1 MAAGT
6 HDGLHHKLG
15 AHAVEVHGRAGT
27 AFSVWAPN
35 ARRVSLIGD
44 FNGWNA
50 EHHALTPQPGAGIWS
65 GWVQG
70 VGPGAR
76 YKYRVEGRGCG
87 QVGDKADPFAFAGE
101 TPPETASLVAD
112 LSYTWHDAEWIAAR
126 GQHSGPGAPM
136 AIYELHLGSWKRSA
150 TDPARLPTYRELAAE
165 LPGYLQRMGFTH
177 VELLP
182 LTEHPY
188 YASWG
193 YQTTGYFA
201 PTARYGPPADLML
214 LIDELHRAG
223 IGVILDWVPSHF
235 PTDGHGLGFFD
246 GTHLFEHA
254 DPRQGFHP
262 DWSSFIFNYDRGP
275 VSSFLLSSAA
285 FWIERYHVDALRV
298 DAVASM
304 LYLDYSRKE
313 GEWIPNRHG
322 GRENLAA
329 IAFLRR
335 LNDRI
340 HARWP
345 DVRTIAEE
353 STTWPMVSRPV
364 YLGGL
369 GFDMKWDMG
378 WMHDTLD
385 YMRLDPVHRKFNHTK
400 LTFRML
406 YAFAENFI
414 LPLSH
419 DEVVHGKGSLLG
431 KMHGDAWQRMAS
443 VRVLLG
449 LMYAQPGKKLLF
461 MGAELG
467 PWTEWDHDR
476 GLEWPLLEFAP
487 HAGLQRFVADL
498 NRLHRELPA
507 LHELD
512 FDPHGFQWI
521 DCSDADQS
529 VVVLART
536 GRSPRAAP
544 VIAVCNFTP
553 LPRYNYRVGTPA
565 AGLWRERL
573 NSDAA
578 VYGGSGL
585 GNLGSVRTV
594 PMRYH
599 EREHSML
606 LTVPPLAALFFEHA
620 EAEPTI
626 QL

>member
-6 HDGLHHKLG
+6 HDGLHRRLG
-15 AHAVEVHGRAGT
+15 AHVVEVSGRPGT

-35 ARRVSLIGD
+35 AKRVSLIGD
-44 FNGWNA
+44 FNGWSG
-50 EHHALTPQPGAGIWS
+50 EHHALTPLPGSGIWS
-65 GWVQG
+65 GWVPG

-76 YKYRVEGRGCG
+76 YKYRVEGRGRG
-87 QVGDKADPFAFAGE
+87 QVGDKSDPFAFATQ
-101 TPPETASLVAD
+101 TPPETASVVAE
-112 LSYTWHDAEWIAAR
+112 LSYAWNDAAWIASR
-126 GQHSGPGAPM
+126 GQRSGPSAPIS
-136 AIYELHLGSWKRSA
+136 IYELHLGSWKRPA
-150 TDPARLPTYRELAAE
+150 TDLARLPTYRELAAE
-165 LPGYLQRMGFTH
+165 LPGYLRRMGFTH

-182 LTEHPY
+182 VTEHPY

-201 PTARYGPPADLML
+201 PTARYGPPRDLMF

-304 LYLDYSRKE
+304 LYLDYSRKD

-329 IAFLRR
+329 IEFLRR
-335 LNDRI
+335 LNERL

-385 YMRLDPVHRKFNHTK
+385 YMQLDPVHRKFNHSK

-406 YAFAENFI
+406 YAFSENFV

-431 KMHGDAWQRMAS
+431 KLPGDAWQRMAS
-443 VRVLLG
+443 LRALFG
-449 LMYAQPGKKLLF
+449 LMYGQPGKKLLF
-461 MGAELG
+461 MGSEIG
-467 PWTEWDHDR
+467 PWTEWSHER
-476 GLEWPLLEFAP
+476 GLEWTLLDFPA
-487 HAGLQRFVADL
+487 HAGLQRWVADL
-498 NRLHRELPA
+498 NHLYRELPA

-512 FDPHGFQWI
+512 FDGRGFQWI

-529 VVVLART
+529 VVVFSR
-536 GRSPRAAP
+536 GGQRPDAAP
-544 VIAVCNFTP
+544 VIVACNFTP
-553 LPRYNYRVGTPA
+553 LPRHNYRVGVPA

-573 NSDAA
+573 NSDAPD
-578 VYGGSGL
+578 YGGSGL

-606 LTVPPLAALFFEHA
+606 LTLPPLSALFFQHA
-620 EAEPTI
+620 EPEPMI